1 MSYPN
6 GSRKFCKKIL
16 LVKNWGIVQIRMDQR
31 GYNMKKNFEYFQIQ
45 NEFDKWNWVI
55 CLNFMFPFRFMVVKK
70 VHFCNFLVNVIV
82 FFLVIFISFFLQI
95 VLQFFKLII
104 YLIKSSE
111 NTPIWLRFVA
121 NILWWNCR

>member
-6 GSRKFCKKIL
+6 GSKKFCKKIL

-82 FFLVIFISFFLQI
+82 FFFGNFYFLFFTNCVKVFQ
-95 VLQFFKLII
+95 II

-111 NTPIWLRFVA
+111 NTLIWLRFVA